1 MRRSGSPP
9 LFEPY
14 VCIVLGLY
22 PVPCVTARVGPPT
35 PLTRRVTRLTR
46 LTRLTRPPQSPPLF
60 FGGMKLFFF
69 TVTLGPLSGW
79 SHVTKKAPL
88 TTVTFLLPVTGG
100 HSGRNGKR
108 ACFFPVIFR
117 SFGSLS
123 VVTDGRT
130 DRRTH

>member
-1 MRRSGSPP
+1 MQSFSIEDRVTDMRRSGSPP

-69 TVTLGPLSGW
+69 TVTLGPLSG
-79 SHVTKKAPL
+79 
-88 TTVTFLLPVTGG
+88 
-100 HSGRNGKR
+100 
-108 ACFFPVIFR
+108 
-117 SFGSLS
+117 
-123 VVTDGRT
+123 
-130 DRRTH
+130 

>member
-35 PLTRRVTRLTR
+35 PPPLTRRVTRLTR
-46 LTRLTRPPQSPPLF
+46 LPPVPPFF

-69 TVTLGPLSGW
+69 TVTLGL
-79 SHVTKKAPL
+79 
-88 TTVTFLLPVTGG
+88 
-100 HSGRNGKR
+100 
-108 ACFFPVIFR
+108 
-117 SFGSLS
+117 
-123 VVTDGRT
+123 
-130 DRRTH
+130 